1 MKKYRVLIAED
12 DADIVRILKLYVES
26 DNTEVVTVTN
36 GEDAFNYVSN
46 NRVDLAVLDI
56 MMPRLN
62 GLELTKKIRQ
72 DSNIP
77 IIILSAKNLDED
89 KVLGLNLG
97 ADDYITK
104 PFNPLEVVAR
114 VNAAL
119 RRFYNLGANIKE
131 QGNVSKYRDLIIN
144 SDSFTVTKN
153 DEDILLT
160 PIEFKILQL
169 FIKNAGRVFTKSQ
182 IYEHVI
188 GEYFEA
194 DNNTLMAHISNL
206 RNKLGDSSKNPKY
219 IKTIRGLGY
228 KIEKY

>member
-1 MKKYRVLIAED
+1 MKYKILLAED
-12 DADIVRILKLYVES
+12 DLDIVKILKLYLENE
-26 DNTEVVTVTN
+26 NTEVVSVTN
-36 GEDAFNYVSN
+36 GLDAYNYVILN
-46 NRVDLAVLDI
+46 KVNLAILDI
-56 MMPRLN
+56 MMPKLN

-72 DSNIP
+72 QNNVP

-114 VNAAL
+114 VNAVL
-119 RRFYNLGANIKE
+119 RRFYNLGTRSDSNKSSITHY
-131 QGNVSKYRDLIIN
+131 GDLVIN
-144 SDSFTVTKN
+144 SDSFTVTRSEK
-153 DEDILLT
+153 DIILT
-160 PIEFKILQL
+160 PIEFRILQL
-169 FIKNAGRVFTKSQ
+169 LIKNAGRVYTKSQ

-188 GEYFEA
+188 GEYFET

-228 KIEKY
+228 KVEKN